1 MGAEPVDFLLV
12 VTPVPGV
19 TPAGSLD
26 SRPMKILLDF
36 LPIVLF
42 FLTFNQAEKRPD
54 EAAALATDWFG
65 FMVSGGAVGPKEAP
79 VLLATVVVILA
90 TMLQVVYLKVR
101 GQKVDTMLWV
111 SLGLVTVLGG
121 ATIYFH
127 SDTFIKWKPSVLY
140 WVMALAFWLSPILAG
155 KNLLKLMMGEQI
167 ALPAFVW
174 RNLNVAWIVFFA
186 LMGVLNLW
194 IAYSFDTSTW
204 VTFKSFGGMGL
215 MLVFMVAQ
223 GFYLNRHL
231 QSPDAAAPDNDAE
244 TRRP

>member
-1 MGAEPVDFLLV
+1 
-12 VTPVPGV
+12 
-19 TPAGSLD
+19 
-26 SRPMKILLDF
+26 MKILLDF

-65 FMVSGGAVGPKEAP
+65 FMVSGGAVGAKEAP

-90 TMLQVVYLKVR
+90 TVLQVLYLKLR

-111 SLGLVTVLGG
+111 SLGLVTVMGG

-127 SDTFIKWKPSVLY
+127 SETFIKWKPSVLY
-140 WVMALAFWLSPILAG
+140 WVMAAAFWLSPILSG
-155 KNLLKLMMGEQI
+155 RNLLKMMMGEQVE
-167 ALPAFVW
+167 LPGFVW
-174 RNLNVAWIVFFA
+174 RNLNLAWIGFFS

-194 IAYSFDTSTW
+194 IAYSYDTSTW

-223 GFYLNRHL
+223 GIYMSRHMK
-231 QSPDAAAPDNDAE
+231 PAE
-244 TRRP
+244 GHKS

>member
-1 MGAEPVDFLLV
+1 
-12 VTPVPGV
+12 
-19 TPAGSLD
+19 
-26 SRPMKILLDF
+26 MKIFLDF

-65 FMVSGGAVGPKEAP
+65 FMVSGGAVGAKEAP

-90 TMLQVVYLKVR
+90 TVLQVLYLKLR

-111 SLGLVTVLGG
+111 SLGLVTVMGG

-127 SDTFIKWKPSVLY
+127 SETFIKWKPSVLY
-140 WVMALAFWLSPILAG
+140 WVMAAAFWLSPILSG
-155 KNLLKLMMGEQI
+155 RNLLKMMMGEQVE
-167 ALPAFVW
+167 LPGFVW
-174 RNLNVAWIVFFA
+174 RNLNLAWIGFFS

-194 IAYSFDTSTW
+194 IAYSYDTSTW

-223 GFYLNRHL
+223 GIYMSRHMK
-231 QSPDAAAPDNDAE
+231 PAE
-244 TRRP
+244 GDKS

>member
-1 MGAEPVDFLLV
+1 
-12 VTPVPGV
+12 
-19 TPAGSLD
+19 
-26 SRPMKILLDF
+26 MKILLDF

-65 FMVSGGAVGPKEAP
+65 FMVSGGAVGAKEAP

-90 TMLQVVYLKVR
+90 TVLQVLYLKLR
-101 GQKVDTMLWV
+101 GQKIDTMLWV
-111 SLGLVTVLGG
+111 SLGLVTVMGG

-127 SDTFIKWKPSVLY
+127 SETFIKWKPSVLY
-140 WVMALAFWLSPILAG
+140 WVMAAAFWLSPILSG
-155 KNLLKLMMGEQI
+155 RNLLKMMMGEQVE
-167 ALPAFVW
+167 LPGFVW
-174 RNLNVAWIVFFA
+174 RNLNLAWIGFFS

-194 IAYSFDTSTW
+194 IAYSYDTSTW

-223 GFYLNRHL
+223 GIYMSRHMK
-231 QSPDAAAPDNDAE
+231 PAE
-244 TRRP
+244 GDESR

>member
-174 RNLNVAWIVFFA
+174 RNHNVQWIVFFA

-244 TRRP
+244 ARRP

>member
-1 MGAEPVDFLLV
+1 
-12 VTPVPGV
+12 
-19 TPAGSLD
+19 
-26 SRPMKILLDF
+26 MKILLDF

-65 FMVSGGAVGPKEAP
+65 FMVSGGAVGAKEAP

-90 TMLQVVYLKVR
+90 TVLQVLYLKLR
-101 GQKVDTMLWV
+101 GQKIDTMLWV
-111 SLGLVTVLGG
+111 SLGLVTVMGG

-127 SDTFIKWKPSVLY
+127 SETFIKWKPSVLY
-140 WVMALAFWLSPILAG
+140 WVMAAAFWLSPILSG
-155 KNLLKLMMGEQI
+155 RNLLKMMMGEQVE
-167 ALPAFVW
+167 LPGFVW
-174 RNLNVAWIVFFA
+174 RNLNLAWIGFFS

-194 IAYSFDTSTW
+194 IAYSYDTSTW

-223 GFYLNRHL
+223 GIYMSRHMK
-231 QSPDAAAPDNDAE
+231 PAE
-244 TRRP
+244 GDKS

>member
-127 SDTFIKWKPSVLY
+127 SDTFIKWKPSLLY

-244 TRRP
+244 ARRP

>member
-1 MGAEPVDFLLV
+1 
-12 VTPVPGV
+12 
-19 TPAGSLD
+19 
-26 SRPMKILLDF
+26 MKILLDF

-65 FMVSGGAVGPKEAP
+65 FMVSGGAVGAKEAP

-90 TMLQVVYLKVR
+90 TVLQVVYLKLR

-111 SLGLVTVLGG
+111 SLGLVTVMGG

-127 SDTFIKWKPSVLY
+127 SETFIKWKPSVLY
-140 WVMALAFWLSPILAG
+140 WVMAAAFWLSPILSG
-155 KNLLKLMMGEQI
+155 RNLLKMMMGEQVE
-167 ALPAFVW
+167 LPGFVW
-174 RNLNVAWIVFFA
+174 RNLNLAWIGFFS

-194 IAYSFDTSTW
+194 IAYSYDTSTW

-215 MLVFMVAQ
+215 MLVFMIAQ
-223 GFYLNRHL
+223 GIYMSRHMK
-231 QSPDAAAPDNDAE
+231 PAE
-244 TRRP
+244 GDKS

>member
-1 MGAEPVDFLLV
+1 
-12 VTPVPGV
+12 
-19 TPAGSLD
+19 
-26 SRPMKILLDF
+26 MKILLDF

-65 FMVSGGAVGPKEAP
+65 FMVSGGAVGAKEAP

-90 TMLQVVYLKVR
+90 TVLQVLYLKLR

-111 SLGLVTVLGG
+111 SLGLVTVMGG

-127 SDTFIKWKPSVLY
+127 SETFIKWKPSVLY
-140 WVMALAFWLSPILAG
+140 WVMAAAFWLSPILSG
-155 KNLLKLMMGEQI
+155 RNLLKMMMGEQVE
-167 ALPAFVW
+167 LTGFVW
-174 RNLNVAWIVFFA
+174 RNLNLAWIGFFS

-194 IAYSFDTSTW
+194 IAYSYDTSTW

-223 GFYLNRHL
+223 GIYMSRHMK
-231 QSPDAAAPDNDAE
+231 PAE
-244 TRRP
+244 GDKS

>member
-1 MGAEPVDFLLV
+1 
-12 VTPVPGV
+12 
-19 TPAGSLD
+19 
-26 SRPMKILLDF
+26 MKILLDF

-65 FMVSGGAVGPKEAP
+65 FMVSGGTVGAKEAP

-90 TMLQVVYLKVR
+90 TVLQVLYLKLR

-111 SLGLVTVLGG
+111 SLGLVTVMGG

-127 SDTFIKWKPSVLY
+127 SETFIKWKPSVLY
-140 WVMALAFWLSPILAG
+140 WVMAAAFWLSPILSG
-155 KNLLKLMMGEQI
+155 RNLLKMMMGEQVE
-167 ALPAFVW
+167 LPGFVW
-174 RNLNVAWIVFFA
+174 RNLNLAWIGFFS

-194 IAYSFDTSTW
+194 IAYSYDTSTW

-223 GFYLNRHL
+223 GIYMSRHMK
-231 QSPDAAAPDNDAE
+231 PAE
-244 TRRP
+244 GDKS

>member
-174 RNLNVAWIVFFA
+174 RNLNIAWSIFFA
-186 LMGVLNLW
+186 VMGVLNLW
-194 IAYSFDTSTW
+194 IAYTFDTSTW

-244 TRRP
+244 ARRP

>member
-1 MGAEPVDFLLV
+1 
-12 VTPVPGV
+12 
-19 TPAGSLD
+19 
-26 SRPMKILLDF
+26 MKILLDF

-65 FMVSGGAVGPKEAP
+65 FMVSGGAVGAKEAP

-90 TMLQVVYLKVR
+90 TVLQVLYLKLR
-101 GQKVDTMLWV
+101 GQKIDTMLWV
-111 SLGLVTVLGG
+111 SLGLVTVMGG

-127 SDTFIKWKPSVLY
+127 SETFIKWKPSVLY
-140 WVMALAFWLSPILAG
+140 WVMAAAFWLSPILSG
-155 KNLLKLMMGEQI
+155 RNLLKMMMGEQVE
-167 ALPAFVW
+167 LPGFVW
-174 RNLNVAWIVFFA
+174 RNLNLAWIGFFS

-194 IAYSFDTSTW
+194 IAYNYDTSTW

-223 GFYLNRHL
+223 GIYMSRHMK
-231 QSPDAAAPDNDAE
+231 PAE
-244 TRRP
+244 GDKS

>member
-1 MGAEPVDFLLV
+1 
-12 VTPVPGV
+12 
-19 TPAGSLD
+19 
-26 SRPMKILLDF
+26 MKILLDF

-65 FMVSGGAVGPKEAP
+65 FMVSGGTVGAKEAP

-90 TMLQVVYLKVR
+90 TVLQVLYLKLR
-101 GQKVDTMLWV
+101 GQKIDTMLWV
-111 SLGLVTVLGG
+111 SLGLVTVMGG

-127 SDTFIKWKPSVLY
+127 SETFIKWKPSVLY
-140 WVMALAFWLSPILAG
+140 WVMAAAFWLSPILSG
-155 KNLLKLMMGEQI
+155 RNLLKMMMGEQVE
-167 ALPAFVW
+167 LPGFVW
-174 RNLNVAWIVFFA
+174 RNLNLAWIGFFS

-194 IAYSFDTSTW
+194 IAYSYDTSTW

-223 GFYLNRHL
+223 GIYMSRHMK
-231 QSPDAAAPDNDAE
+231 PAE
-244 TRRP
+244 GDKS

>member
-1 MGAEPVDFLLV
+1 
-12 VTPVPGV
+12 
-19 TPAGSLD
+19 
-26 SRPMKILLDF
+26 MKIFLDF

-90 TMLQVVYLKVR
+90 TLLQVIYLKVR

-140 WVMALAFWLSPILAG
+140 WVMSLAFWLSPILAG
-155 KNLLKLMMGEQI
+155 KNLLKLMMGEQVH
-167 ALPAFVW
+167 LPAFVW

-194 IAYSFDTSTW
+194 IAYTFDTSTW

-231 QSPDAAAPDNDAE
+231 QSPDAEPGPARAE
-244 TRRP
+244 SEGDIRRP

>member
-1 MGAEPVDFLLV
+1 
-12 VTPVPGV
+12 
-19 TPAGSLD
+19 
-26 SRPMKILLDF
+26 MKILLDF

-65 FMVSGGAVGPKEAP
+65 FMVSGGAVGAKEAP

-90 TMLQVVYLKVR
+90 TVLQVVYLKLR
-101 GQKVDTMLWV
+101 GQKIDTMLWV
-111 SLGLVTVLGG
+111 SLGLVTVMGG

-127 SDTFIKWKPSVLY
+127 SETFIKWKPSVLY
-140 WVMALAFWLSPILAG
+140 WVMAAAFWLSPILSG
-155 KNLLKLMMGEQI
+155 RNLLKMMMGEQVE
-167 ALPAFVW
+167 LPGFVW
-174 RNLNVAWIVFFA
+174 RNLNLAWIGFFS

-194 IAYSFDTSTW
+194 IAYSYDTSTW

-223 GFYLNRHL
+223 GIYMSRHMK
-231 QSPDAAAPDNDAE
+231 PAE
-244 TRRP
+244 GDKS

>member
-1 MGAEPVDFLLV
+1 
-12 VTPVPGV
+12 
-19 TPAGSLD
+19 
-26 SRPMKILLDF
+26 MKIFLDF

-54 EAAALATDWFG
+54 EAAALANDWLG
-65 FMVSGGAVGPKEAP
+65 FMISGAVGPKEAP

-90 TMLQVVYLKVR
+90 TLLQVVYLKVR

-111 SLGLVTVLGG
+111 SLGLVTVMGG

-127 SDTFIKWKPSVLY
+127 NDTFIKWKPSVLY
-140 WVMALAFWLSPILAG
+140 WVMAAAFWLSPILSG
-155 KNLLKLMMGEQI
+155 RNLLKMMMGEQVE
-167 ALPAFVW
+167 LPGFVW
-174 RNLNVAWIVFFA
+174 RNLNLAWIGFFS

-194 IAYSFDTSTW
+194 IAYSYDTSTW

-223 GFYLNRHL
+223 GIYMSRHMK
-231 QSPDAAAPDNDAE
+231 PAE
-244 TRRP
+244 GDKS

>member
-1 MGAEPVDFLLV
+1 
-12 VTPVPGV
+12 
-19 TPAGSLD
+19 
-26 SRPMKILLDF
+26 MKILLDF

-65 FMVSGGAVGPKEAP
+65 FMVSGGAVGAKEAP

-90 TMLQVVYLKVR
+90 TVLQVLYLKLR

-111 SLGLVTVLGG
+111 SLAIVTIFGG
-121 ATIYFH
+121 ATLLFH
-127 SDTFIKWKPSVLY
+127 NPTFIKWKPSVLY
-140 WVMALAFWLSPILAG
+140 WVMAAAFWLSPILSG
-155 KNLLKLMMGEQI
+155 RNLLKMMMGEQVE
-167 ALPAFVW
+167 LPGFVW
-174 RNLNVAWIVFFA
+174 RNLNLAWIGFFS

-194 IAYSFDTSTW
+194 IAYSYDTSTW

-223 GFYLNRHL
+223 GIYMSRHMK
-231 QSPDAAAPDNDAE
+231 PAE
-244 TRRP
+244 GDKS

>member
-1 MGAEPVDFLLV
+1 
-12 VTPVPGV
+12 
-19 TPAGSLD
+19 
-26 SRPMKILLDF
+26 MKILLDF

-65 FMVSGGAVGPKEAP
+65 FMVSGGAVGAKEAP

-90 TMLQVVYLKVR
+90 TVLQVLYLKLR

-111 SLGLVTVLGG
+111 SLGLVTVMGG

-127 SDTFIKWKPSVLY
+127 SETFIKWKPSVLY
-140 WVMALAFWLSPILAG
+140 WVMAAAFWLSPILSG
-155 KNLLKLMMGEQI
+155 RNLLKMMMGEQVE
-167 ALPAFVW
+167 LPGFVW
-174 RNLNVAWIVFFA
+174 RNLNLAWIGFFS

-194 IAYSFDTSTW
+194 IAYSYDTSTW

-223 GFYLNRHL
+223 GIYMSRHMK
-231 QSPDAAAPDNDAE
+231 PAE
-244 TRRP
+244 GDKS

>member
-244 TRRP
+244 ARRP

>member
-1 MGAEPVDFLLV
+1 
-12 VTPVPGV
+12 
-19 TPAGSLD
+19 
-26 SRPMKILLDF
+26 MKILLDF

-65 FMVSGGAVGPKEAP
+65 FMVSGGTVGAKEAP

-90 TMLQVVYLKVR
+90 TVLQVVYLKLR
-101 GQKVDTMLWV
+101 GQKIDTMLWV
-111 SLGLVTVLGG
+111 SLGLVTVMGG

-127 SDTFIKWKPSVLY
+127 SETFIKWKPSVLY
-140 WVMALAFWLSPILAG
+140 WVMAAAFWLSPILSG
-155 KNLLKLMMGEQI
+155 RNLLKMMMGEQVE
-167 ALPAFVW
+167 LPGFVW
-174 RNLNVAWIVFFA
+174 RNLNLAWIGFFS

-194 IAYSFDTSTW
+194 IAYSYDTSTW

-223 GFYLNRHL
+223 GIYMSRHMK
-231 QSPDAAAPDNDAE
+231 PAE
-244 TRRP
+244 GDKS

>member
-1 MGAEPVDFLLV
+1 
-12 VTPVPGV
+12 
-19 TPAGSLD
+19 
-26 SRPMKILLDF
+26 MKILLDF

-65 FMVSGGAVGPKEAP
+65 FMVSGGAVGAKEAP

-90 TMLQVVYLKVR
+90 TVLQVLYLKLR

-111 SLGLVTVLGG
+111 SLGLVTVMGG

-127 SDTFIKWKPSVLY
+127 SETFIKWKPSVLY
-140 WVMALAFWLSPILAG
+140 WVMAAAFWLSPILSG
-155 KNLLKLMMGEQI
+155 RNLLKMMMGEQVE
-167 ALPAFVW
+167 LPGFVW
-174 RNLNVAWIVFFA
+174 RNLNLAWIGFFS

-194 IAYSFDTSTW
+194 IAYSYDTSTW

-215 MLVFMVAQ
+215 MLVFMIAQ
-223 GFYLNRHL
+223 GIYMSRHMK
-231 QSPDAAAPDNDAE
+231 PAE
-244 TRRP
+244 GDKS

>member
-1 MGAEPVDFLLV
+1 
-12 VTPVPGV
+12 
-19 TPAGSLD
+19 
-26 SRPMKILLDF
+26 MKILLDF

-65 FMVSGGAVGPKEAP
+65 FMVSGGAVGAKEAP

-90 TMLQVVYLKVR
+90 TVLQVLYLKLR

-111 SLGLVTVLGG
+111 SLGLVTVMGG

-127 SDTFIKWKPSVLY
+127 SETFIKWKPSVLY
-140 WVMALAFWLSPILAG
+140 WVMAAAFWLSPNLSG
-155 KNLLKLMMGEQI
+155 RNLLKMMMGEQVE
-167 ALPAFVW
+167 LPGFVW
-174 RNLNVAWIVFFA
+174 RNLNLAWIGFFS

-194 IAYSFDTSTW
+194 IAYSYDTSTW

-223 GFYLNRHL
+223 GIYMSRHMK
-231 QSPDAAAPDNDAE
+231 PAE
-244 TRRP
+244 GDKS

>member
-1 MGAEPVDFLLV
+1 
-12 VTPVPGV
+12 
-19 TPAGSLD
+19 
-26 SRPMKILLDF
+26 MKILLDF

-65 FMVSGGAVGPKEAP
+65 FMVSGGMVGAKEAP

-90 TMLQVVYLKVR
+90 TVLQVVYLKLR

-111 SLGLVTVLGG
+111 SLGLVTVMGG

-127 SDTFIKWKPSVLY
+127 SETFIKWKPSVLY
-140 WVMALAFWLSPILAG
+140 WVMAAAFWLSPILSG
-155 KNLLKLMMGEQI
+155 RNLLKMMMGEQVE
-167 ALPAFVW
+167 LPGFVW
-174 RNLNVAWIVFFA
+174 RNLNLAWIGFFS

-194 IAYSFDTSTW
+194 IAYTYDTSTW

-223 GFYLNRHL
+223 GIYMSRHMK
-231 QSPDAAAPDNDAE
+231 PVEGDE
-244 TRRP
+244 TR